1 MYSPSPDT
9 MDMAAQPGKQD
20 QEPLFFSRPSSVA
33 DVAPPDPMV
42 FGPTDDP
49 PSSMSFDVKEEV
61 PIVAPKPRAQPSD
74 ADTYSYFLDL
84 DDLIAP
90 EPDPKEVRKPV
101 LASHD
106 GVEDE
111 TKDSFEV
118 IQEASDK
125 PTVKEHLDTSFAE
138 SSILTHTDQWE
149 DKPAFVGPVETPLYQ
164 APTEFKRS
172 STGHA
177 HEAIGPFHKAEE
189 PLPIEAE
196 NDMVGSDMA
205 DFDSWFADGNIEI
218 VD

>member
-1 MYSPSPDT
+1 
-9 MDMAAQPGKQD
+9 MDMAAQPGKGD

-33 DVAPPDPMV
+33 DGAPPDPMV
-42 FGPTDDP
+42 FDPKDDP
-49 PSSMSFDVKEEV
+49 PSSMSFDDKEEP
-61 PIVAPKPRAQPSD
+61 PIVASKLTAQPSD

-106 GVEDE
+106 GIEDE
-111 TKDSFEV
+111 TKGSFEP
-118 IQEASDK
+118 IREASDK
-125 PTVKEHLDTSFAE
+125 TTVKEHFDTSFAE

-149 DKPAFVGPVETPLYQ
+149 DKPAFVDPVETPLYQ
-164 APTEFKRS
+164 GPTEVKRS

-177 HEAIGPFHKAEE
+177 HEAIEPFHKAED
-189 PLPIEAE
+189 PLPIKAE
-196 NDMVGSDMA
+196 SDMVGSDMA

>member
-1 MYSPSPDT
+1 
-9 MDMAAQPGKQD
+9 MDMAAQPGKED

-42 FGPTDDP
+42 FDSTDDP

-74 ADTYSYFLDL
+74 ADAYSYFLDL

-101 LASHD
+101 LTSHD
-106 GVEDE
+106 GVEEE
-111 TKDSFEV
+111 TKGLFEP

-125 PTVKEHLDTSFAE
+125 PAVKERPDTSFAE
-138 SSILTHTDQWE
+138 FSILTHTEPWE
-149 DKPAFVGPVETPLYQ
+149 DKPASINSTDIPLYR
-164 APTEFKRS
+164 APTEVDHGS
-172 STGHA
+172 IGHA
-177 HEAIGPFHKAEE
+177 PEAVEPFHKAAE
-189 PLPIEAE
+189 PLPIKAE